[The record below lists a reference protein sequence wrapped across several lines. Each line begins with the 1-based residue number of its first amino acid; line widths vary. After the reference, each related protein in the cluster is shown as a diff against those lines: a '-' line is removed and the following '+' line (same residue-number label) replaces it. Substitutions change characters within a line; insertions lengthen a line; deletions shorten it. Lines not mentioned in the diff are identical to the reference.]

1 MKKPSRSINYNVTL
15 SSNAKSKIS
24 KPTFC
29 LKGKKVT
36 ELEYYGID
44 ENTTIEDIGKEPF
57 DFKEFEFWK
66 RRKQLISDKIM
77 GGIL

>member
-1 MKKPSRSINYNVTL
+1 MKKPSRSIDYKVTL
-15 SSNAKSKIS
+15 SSNAKNKIS

-29 LKGKKVT
+29 LNGKKVT
-36 ELEYYGID
+36 EWEYYGID
-44 ENTTIEDIGKEPF
+44 ENTTIEDIGNEPF
-57 DFKEFEFWK
+57 DVKEFEFWK